1 MRPTRNV
8 LLTAAVCFGGFA
20 ALPGTS
26 VARPLAAGPV
36 RGYAHADTTP
46 PNPVSNLHGTTP
58 TRTPNVSWSAAT
70 DSGSGI
76 AGYNVYR
83 DGALLAKTDKLSLTD
98 STAPAGSRIYAVRAR
113 DKAGNLSD
121 ARSVTILVDRDPPVT
136 PSAPAA
142 PTPTRDAPTLS
153 WQPAQDVGGAGIG
166 TYRIVRDGS
175 V

>member
-46 PNPVSNLHGTTP
+46 PNPVSNLHGATP
-58 TRTPNVSWSAAT
+58 TRTPSISWSAAT

-76 AGYNVYR
+76 AGYDVYR
-83 DGALLAKTDKLSLTD
+83 DGALLAKTDKLSFTD
-98 STAPAGSRIYAVRAR
+98 STAPAGSRAYGVRAR
-113 DKAGNLSD
+113 DQAGNRSD
-121 ARSVTILVDRDPPVT
+121 ARPLTIIVDPHP
-136 PSAPAA
+136 
-142 PTPTRDAPTLS
+142 
-153 WQPAQDVGGAGIG
+153 
-166 TYRIVRDGS
+166 
-175 V
+175 